1 MYKIQKK
8 VGQRQLIV
16 KEGGYRIQ
24 TLQGRAAGMAI
35 KFALSNKRKQNCT
48 KKRSSQATNMPGA
61 RLPKRPRSRRKSK
74 TKTKKRVENS
84 NRRAMYENKQS
95 L

>member
-1 MYKIQKK
+1 
-8 VGQRQLIV
+8 
-16 KEGGYRIQ
+16 
-24 TLQGRAAGMAI
+24 
-35 KFALSNKRKQNCT
+35 
-48 KKRSSQATNMPGA
+48 MPGA